1 MSVAKV
7 GYYAPRKGIDVFVEL
22 RTKEFLS
29 SLPRSVLKGDD
40 ILIPDKV
47 VRKLFRFAGLRR
59 SDIFYDLGSGNS
71 NAVAIAAKEFKV
83 KRSVGI
89 EIRKKVAIEAR
100 KKVISMDN
108 AQILIGDI
116 RKAAISEATV
126 LFFWFT
132 DPRVIEPM
140 VARFRKELKNG
151 ARVITILSPPD
162 LMLPAKTKFPF
173 FVFQQPFK
181 YAEHLQEQI
190 DVIFGK
196 PCIDFVESW
205 LMAGKYIDEL
215 EVVPGQHHRF
225 VNMFQSMV
233 IWINAWNTGVA
244 CEKEIPPPVI
254 SYLEIL
260 KTYFSIDLSDLIS
273 KKNKK

>member
-1 MSVAKV
+1 MY
-7 GYYAPRKGIDVFVEL
+7 GEL

-40 ILIPDKV
+40 VLIPDMV
-47 VRKLFRFAGLRR
+47 VRKLFRFASLRR
-59 SDIFYDLGSGNS
+59 SDIFYDLGCGNS

-89 EIRKKVAIEAR
+89 EIKKKVAVAAR
-100 KKVISMDN
+100 KKIISMDN
-108 AQILIGDI
+108 AQVIIGDI
-116 RKAAISEATV
+116 RKASISDATV

-140 VARFRKELKNG
+140 VSRFRNELRNG
-151 ARVITILSPPD
+151 ARVITVLSPPD
-162 LMLPAKTKFPF
+162 LMLPVKTEFPF
-173 FVFQQPFK
+173 FIFQQPFK
-181 YAEHLQEQI
+181 FAEQLQEQI
-190 DVIFGK
+190 EVIFGK

-205 LMAGKYIDEL
+205 VMAGKYIDEL
-215 EVVPGQHHRF
+215 EVVPGQHRRF

-244 CEKEIPPPVI
+244 CEKEIPQPVI

-260 KTYFSIDLSDLIS
+260 KTFFAIDLSDLIL
-273 KKNKK
+273 KKNKR

>member
-1 MSVAKV
+1 MENVD
-7 GYYAPRKGIDVFVEL
+7 YHAPRNRKKVFGVL

-29 SLPRSVLKGDD
+29 SLPASVLKGDD
-40 ILIPDKV
+40 ILIPEKV
-47 VRKLFRFAGLRR
+47 VRKIFRFAGLRR
-59 SDIFYDLGSGNS
+59 SDIFYDLGCGNS
-71 NAVAIAAKEFKV
+71 SAVAIAAKEFKV

-100 KKVISMDN
+100 KRVVSIDN

-116 RKAAISEATV
+116 RKTSISDATV

-140 VARFRKELKNG
+140 VTRFRNELKNG
-151 ARVITILSPPD
+151 ARVITVLSPPD
-162 LMLPAKTKFPF
+162 LMLPVKTKFPF

-190 DVIFGK
+190 EVIFGK
-196 PCIDFVESW
+196 PCLDFVESW
-205 LMAGKYIDEL
+205 LMAEKYIDEL
-215 EVVPGQHHRF
+215 DVVPGQYQRF

-244 CEKEIPPPVI
+244 CENEIPPPVI
-254 SYLEIL
+254 SYLQIL
-260 KTYFSIDLSDLIS
+260 KTFFAIDLSDLI